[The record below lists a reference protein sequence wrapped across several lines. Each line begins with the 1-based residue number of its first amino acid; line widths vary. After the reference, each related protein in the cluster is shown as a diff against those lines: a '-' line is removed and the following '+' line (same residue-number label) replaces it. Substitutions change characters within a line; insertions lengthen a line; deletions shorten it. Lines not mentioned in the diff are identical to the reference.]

1 MDDSTRNMRA
11 YKYRLFPSPSQE
23 TNFLRVFNACRGL
36 YNMVV
41 AEHKYTWR
49 MEKRS
54 VTGAELEALG
64 KRYRETFPYAQ
75 QVFSQT
81 VQSVIKQVDT
91 AYKNFFKRRKAGKK
105 GGYPRFKSVN
115 RFHSIE
121 FKQYGSGVKIDGRRL
136 KVFGIGRVAVRFHR
150 PIRGEIKVVRIVHKA
165 GRWFVCFFC
174 EVPDKPELPKNGKI
188 IGLDMGVSSLVTT
201 SEGDKVEHPHFYRD
215 SQHKLRI
222 LQRSLGRK
230 EKGGKNRRKALLKVQ
245 RQHEK
250 VKNQR
255 RDFAHK
261 LSYVLAQ
268 NYDLIALEDLKIA
281 NMVRNKHLSKSILDA
296 GWGIFK
302 ALLTN
307 KAEDAGREV
316 IFVDPAYTSKT
327 CSNCGVTFEDL
338 TLADRWVECR
348 CGLSLDRDHNAAL
361 NILHRAMQDR
371 WDASVSGN
379 VVPLLSP

>member
-1 MDDSTRNMRA
+1 MSDSTRNIRV
-11 YKYRLFPSPSQE
+11 YKYRLYPSSSQE
-23 TNFLRVFNACRGL
+23 TNLFRVLNACRGL

-41 AEHKYTWR
+41 AERKYTWR

-81 VQSVIKQVDT
+81 IQSVIKQVDT

-105 GGYPRFKSVN
+105 GGYPRFKSRN

-121 FKQYGSGVKIDGRRL
+121 FKQYGSGVKLDGRRL
-136 KVFGIGRVAVRFHR
+136 KLFGVGRIPVRFHR
-150 PIRGEIKVVRIVHKA
+150 PMRGEIKVVRIVHKA

-174 EVPDKPELPKNGKI
+174 EVADKPELPKTGKT
-188 IGLDMGVSSLVTT
+188 IGLDMGVSALVTT
-201 SEGDKVEHPHFYRD
+201 SDGDKIDHPHFYRK
-215 SQHKLRI
+215 SERKLKI
-222 LQRSLGRK
+222 LQRSLARK
-230 EKGGKNRRKALLKVQ
+230 KRGGKNRKKALLKVQ
-245 RQHEK
+245 RQHEHT
-250 VKNQR
+250 KNQR

-261 LSYVLAQ
+261 LSHSLAQ
-268 NYDLIALEDLKIA
+268 HYDLIGVEDLKIA

-316 IFVDPAYTSKT
+316 VFVDPAYTSKT

-338 TLADRWVECR
+338 TLADRWVDCE

-361 NILHRAMQDR
+361 NVLYRALQDR

-379 VVPLLSP
+379 VVPLASP